1 MSAVF
6 ADSFYYFALLNQT
19 DSHHHKSIAA
29 TLSLSGRIVT
39 TDWILTELGDGM
51 SAPANR
57 TAFVNAVAQ
66 LRADADVLIVP
77 FSAALRDQGLALFA
91 TRPDKEWSLTD
102 CVSFVVM
109 EQEGL
114 TDALTGD
121 RHFEQ
126 AGFRALLK

>member
-19 DSHHHKSIAA
+19 DAAHSKAVEA
-29 TLSLSGRIVT
+29 TLKLAGRIIT

-51 SAPANR
+51 SAARNR
-57 TAFVNAVAQ
+57 QAFVQAVAQ
-66 LRADADVLIVP
+66 LRADADVTIVP
-77 FSAALRDQGLALFA
+77 FSIDLRDRGLALFA
-91 TRPDKEWSLTD
+91 ARLDKDWTLTD

-109 EQEGL
+109 NEVGL

-121 RHFEQ
+121 HHFVQ